1 MYVIVVDFAVK
12 LLAEL
17 HKDTRTLLRFFGPG
31 GKVVQDFTGCDQ
43 VLVRESPA
51 AALVR
56 EAAA

>member
-1 MYVIVVDFAVK
+1 MYVIVVDFVVK

-17 HKDTRTLLRFFGPG
+17 HKDTRTLLRLFSP